1 MKTRRRRKALRA
13 GNKLGE
19 GIVGIVYETGC
30 SVEGESFCKLLNKIT
45 FDKVE
50 LYGLNG
56 QIKVVSSDVFK
67 SALENNDTS
76 VSKIIKN
83 TGTFISTTKETFLN
97 EVRENRDIALKFGK
111 RSSKEYL
118 TTTGIDVDGFATIG
132 AIIGSTTPV
141 YVVFNE
147 LCNPDYPMNIKHFV
161 NDILLSMTKNPKNH
175 NDIKLDNIV
184 MCPKRY
190 KLIDWGKAADKD
202 QIIIGNSAGTSPIRN
217 YIRGFPAI
225 VSVNLF
231 ARKIN
236 ARIRNSLAFREV
248 YNRVI
253 SETKAELATSPTRK
267 QLMNKYRD
275 TFDVFMFGMTVLYAV
290 IKYELDYSKY
300 AELIR
305 ALTSLENP
313 LNADEALA
321 FSKKFL
327 KKV

>member
-1 MKTRRRRKALRA
+1 MKTRRRRKTLRA

-19 GIVGIVYETGC
+19 GVGGIVYETGC

-45 FDKVE
+45 FEHVE

-56 QIKVVSSDVFK
+56 EIRIVSSDLFK

-83 TGTFISTTKETFLN
+83 TGTFISTTKETFLT
-97 EVRENRDIALKFGK
+97 EVRENRDIASKFGK

-118 TTTGIDVDGFATIG
+118 TTTGIEVGGFPTIG
-132 AIIGSTTPV
+132 AIIRSTTPV
-141 YVVFNE
+141 YVIFNE
-147 LCNPDYPMNIKHFV
+147 LCNPNYPMDIKHFV
-161 NDILLSMTKNPKNH
+161 NDILLGMTKNPKNH

-190 KLIDWGKAADKD
+190 KLIDWGKAGDKD
-202 QIIIGNSAGTSPIRN
+202 QVIIGNSAGTSPLKH
-217 YIRGFPAI
+217 YIRGFPVV

-236 ARIRNSLAFREV
+236 ARTRNSPAFREV
-248 YNRVI
+248 YTRII

-300 AELIR
+300 AELIH

-313 LNADEALA
+313 LDAHEALA

>member
-13 GNKLGE
+13 GHKLGE
-19 GIVGIVYETGC
+19 GVGGIVYETGC
-30 SVEGESFCKLLNKIT
+30 SVEGDSFCKLLNKIT
-45 FDKVE
+45 FEQVE

-56 QIKVVSSDVFK
+56 QIKVVNSDVFK

-83 TGTFISTTKETFLN
+83 TGTFISTTKETFLT

-118 TTTGIDVDGFATIG
+118 TTTGIDVDGFPTIG
-132 AIIGSTTPV
+132 AIIRSTAPV

-147 LCNPDYPMNIKHFV
+147 LCNPNYPMDIKHFV

-184 MCPKRY
+184 LCPKRY
-190 KLIDWGKAADKD
+190 KLIDWGKAGDKD
-202 QIIIGNSAGTSPIRN
+202 QLVIGNSAGTSPIRH
-217 YIRGFPAI
+217 YIRGFPSV
-225 VSVNLF
+225 VSISLF

-236 ARIRNSLAFREV
+236 ARIRNSLAFRDV

-290 IKYELDYSKY
+290 IKYELDYPKY

-313 LNADEALA
+313 LNAEEALA